1 MLVSLI
7 AFLRS
12 ADPNRTGRFKQ
23 GRTSSMKNPDK
34 MNFLIVDD
42 MDNMRRSIRAM
53 LKLINYGKNHYEAVN
68 GREAWHFIEKQVYP
82 IDFIISD
89 YSMPEMSG
97 TDLLNKLRGS
107 KKWRDIPFLM
117 ITANAN
123 IEVVAEAAEHEVDG
137 YLTKPFVTGSL
148 EQKINELLAM
158 ASDPSPFAI
167 HIKTARDLLEAGD
180 FKRAAVELNHAITAK
195 PRSSR
200 PYRELGRIFLKSGN
214 YSKALA
220 AFQKAVSINRI
231 DVTSFHHMGQIYC
244 KLGKIDEA
252 MESYKKAMEIS
263 PRHSDRAIKFAR
275 LLLDKNRKAEAEKV
289 LKLVIRNLTDNFDL
303 KEDIAEICMK
313 NGLFALAVRSYRE
326 IIKHDP
332 ERLYLNRLLGISL
345 YCEGNASEA
354 ATILEKA
361 ANKNEEDVELML
373 YLARAYL
380 DMGVPMRADKW
391 AAKVVRIDPKNKM
404 AKDILDKIM

>member
-1 MLVSLI
+1 MK
-7 AFLRS
+7 
-12 ADPNRTGRFKQ
+12 DPG
-23 GRTSSMKNPDK
+23 K

-53 LKLINYGKNHYEAVN
+53 LKLINYGRNHYEAVN
-68 GREAWHFIEKQVYP
+68 GREAWHFIEKGKYP

-89 YSMPEMSG
+89 YNMPVMSG
-97 TDLLNKLRGS
+97 TELLNKLRGS

-117 ITANAN
+117 VTANAN

-148 EQKINELLAM
+148 EQKIKELLAV
-158 ASDPSPFAI
+158 ASNPSPFAI

-180 FKRAAVELNHAITAK
+180 FGKAAVELTHAITAN

-200 PYRELGRIFLKSGN
+200 PYRELGRIFLKSGD

-244 KLGKIDEA
+244 KLGKIDDA
-252 MESYKKAMEIS
+252 MENYTRAMEIS
-263 PRHSDRAIKFAR
+263 PRNSDRAIKFAR
-275 LLLDKNRKAEAEKV
+275 LLLDKNRKVEAEKI
-289 LKLVIRNLTDNFDL
+289 LKLVIRNLTDDFDL

-313 NGLFALAVRSYRE
+313 NGLYALAVRVYRE
-326 IIKHDP
+326 ILKQDP
-332 ERLYLNRLLGISL
+332 DRFYLNRLLGISL
-345 YCEGNASEA
+345 YCERNVSEA

-361 ANKNEEDVELML
+361 AEKNEEDIELML

-380 DMGVPMRADKW
+380 DMGIPLRADKW
-391 AAKVVRIDPKNKM
+391 AAKVVRIDPKNEM
-404 AKDILDKIM
+404 AKDILDKVM